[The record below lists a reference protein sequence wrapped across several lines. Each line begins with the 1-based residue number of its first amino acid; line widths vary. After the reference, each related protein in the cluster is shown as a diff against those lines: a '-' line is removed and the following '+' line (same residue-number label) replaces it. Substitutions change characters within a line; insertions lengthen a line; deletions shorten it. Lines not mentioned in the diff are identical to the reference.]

1 MSLPKP
7 FIAGFH
13 LLEDANLTTISEV
26 LGCKLKNSGAELRR
40 MLAFGIN
47 TKQSTIEE
55 RREICMKLRASPLEI
70 PWEEIAELEKDISSF
85 FKSVS
90 SDTDEIQSNSFAQ
103 LSFQGDH
110 FRCLNHIPYAMH
122 GMSIF
127 KIWAVPLMTILVP
140 LMAWLMPYILMK
152 FIYKLPISSDQYSMI
167 MKFLWSGEMI
177 PPFGHSGPLITP
189 SLLTPRSI
197 AQGLIFAFSFAQSIY
212 QPLQNAYYL
221 YKMDAVMYGIG
232 EKVLRLRRHFD
243 ALRRISGALKL
254 PIQFTHSFN
263 EVDTVDPRRAFILLH
278 EQPQRLRMIQQT
290 MSRFEVY
297 YRIAKWSTLNPV
309 QFVNAATPSLK
320 LDGAVDIS
328 LKMPVASSVILVSP
342 DSSHAIITGPNG
354 GGKSSFMRAVLQ
366 NVLFAHTFGMAPST
380 TLEMTPLKW
389 IASGLR
395 LRDSPGIYSMF
406 ETEVL
411 FASASLRKNQ
421 PGLVLFDEL
430 FHSTNP
436 PDGAKTA
443 QEFLGQLWRRKATLS
458 IISTHVFP
466 LVEAAPKSVQ
476 RICCQAS
483 MDENGEIAY
492 SYQVQPGVCRVSS
505 VKKVWERFHL
515 TNKNKNK
522 AKARESPSDQ
532 VLSTEQK

>member
-7 FIAGFH
+7 FRAGFH
-13 LLEDANLTTISEV
+13 LLDDANLTNISEV

-47 TKQSTIEE
+47 TKQSTIDK
-55 RREICMKLRASPLEI
+55 RREICMKLRAAAIDI
-70 PWEEIAELEKDISSF
+70 PWEEIASLEKDISSF
-85 FKSVS
+85 FKSIS
-90 SDTDEIQSNSFAQ
+90 SETDEIQSNSFAQ
-103 LSFQGDH
+103 LSFQGEH
-110 FRCLNHIPYAMH
+110 LRCLNHIPYAMH

-140 LMAWLMPYILMK
+140 LMAWMMPYLLMK
-152 FIYKLPISSDQYSMI
+152 FIYKLPISSDQYSVI

-177 PPFGHSGPLITP
+177 PPYGNPFEKAP
-189 SLLTPRSI
+189 SLMTPRSI
-197 AQGLIFAFSFAQSIY
+197 AQALIFAFSFAQSIY

-232 EKVLRLRRHFD
+232 EKVLLLRKHFD
-243 ALRRISGALKL
+243 ALRRITISLKL
-254 PIQFTHSFN
+254 PITFTDSFDDI
-263 EVDTVDPRRAFILLH
+263 DTSDPRRAFILLH
-278 EQPQRLRMIQQT
+278 EQPERLRMIQQSL
-290 MSRFEVY
+290 SRFEVY
-297 YRIAKWSTLNPV
+297 DRIAMWSTLNPAR
-309 QFVNAATPSLK
+309 FINGEAPSLK
-320 LDGAVDIS
+320 LTGAVDIS
-328 LKMPVASSVILVSP
+328 LKTPVASSVELGGNSA
-342 DSSHAIITGPNG
+342 HAIITGPNG

-366 NVLFAHTFGMAPST
+366 NVLFAHTFGMAPSAS
-380 TLEMTPLKW
+380 LEMTPLKW

-395 LRDSPGIYSMF
+395 LRDSPGVYSMF

-421 PGLVLFDEL
+421 PGIVLFDEL

-436 PDGAKTA
+436 PDGARTA
-443 QEFLGQLWRRKATLS
+443 QEFLTQLWERKATLS

-483 MDENGEIAY
+483 VDENEEIFY

-505 VKKVWERFHL
+505 VKKVWQRFHL
-515 TNKNKNK
+515 TQTKQSKRK
-522 AKARESPSDQ
+522 PRESLSDQ
-532 VLSTEQK
+532 VLLTEKK